1 VSSPSTDAAF
11 DGSAPIVAVIVTY
24 ARTQRRRYRPI
35 VGACSTGGHP
45 TPVQSSSRWSGH
57 L

>member
-35 VGACSTGGHP
+35 V
-45 TPVQSSSRWSGH
+45 
-57 L
+57 